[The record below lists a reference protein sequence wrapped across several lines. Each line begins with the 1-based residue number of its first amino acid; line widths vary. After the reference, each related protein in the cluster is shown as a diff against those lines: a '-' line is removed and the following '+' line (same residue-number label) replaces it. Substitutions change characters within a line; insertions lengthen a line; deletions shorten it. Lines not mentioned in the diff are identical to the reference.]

1 MTESSAAKADAT
13 FLPRAD
19 DYCCDLKIATGYDGA
34 TDVYL
39 AHHVSSSL
47 PLIVRRTNLEILS
60 PENLEELQN
69 ELLVSGLL
77 RHECIMPYYVNFVV
91 SHQLWVV
98 LPFMEFGS
106 CSDVINAGFKDGLPE
121 LLIAAILRDVVSA
134 LDYLHGLGYIHRS
147 VTARH
152 IMIDRYGGVRLAG
165 LRNVY
170 ATIKDG
176 TRERAAHHFPAHA
189 VTYPWL
195 AGEIFQQ
202 NLAGYNQKSDI
213 YSLGITALEMAYGR
227 VPYGDLTA
235 TQVML
240 LKLTADPP
248 PLSDDYTP
256 DDHPPFSTP
265 FKQFVDACLRTDP
278 SERPT
283 AAKLLSHPFF
293 RQVRRQQ
300 SSRESPQSMIVDLLY
315 PVLPM
320 DPSKV
325 AHKQGSPGTKENDLA
340 DKMKSMTMET
350 KWAF

>member
-1 MTESSAAKADAT
+1 M
-13 FLPRAD
+13 
-19 DYCCDLKIATGYDGA
+19 
-34 TDVYL
+34 
-39 AHHVSSSL
+39 SSSL

-60 PENLEELQN
+60 PENLEELQVEKSCHIFYRDVVLLCLIVSQN

-152 IMIDRYGGVRLAG
+152 IMIDQYGGVRLAG

-202 NLAGYNQKSDI
+202 VCNELRLFY
-213 YSLGITALEMAYGR
+213 
-227 VPYGDLTA
+227 
-235 TQVML
+235 L
-240 LKLTADPP
+240 L
-248 PLSDDYTP
+248 
-256 DDHPPFSTP
+256 H
-265 FKQFVDACLRTDP
+265 
-278 SERPT
+278 
-283 AAKLLSHPFF
+283 LL
-293 RQVRRQQ
+293 
-300 SSRESPQSMIVDLLY
+300 L
-315 PVLPM
+315 
-320 DPSKV
+320 
-325 AHKQGSPGTKENDLA
+325 
-340 DKMKSMTMET
+340 
-350 KWAF
+350 